1 MVDGT
6 YQMTWKELEN
16 EATETLIEYIRWKN
30 DPELKQTAEDAF
42 RAFCFRFQKDVAGKC
57 WFLCRNHNYDRQ
69 IAADLAQRTFER
81 FYKYPKFDL
90 KKARSKDFDTG
101 VRLYLYGIA
110 QKQLY
115 NLYDDNQQSNP
126 YTGEETTTDQLVAI
140 EDLTVKVEQRNELR
154 ARYAL
159 IEKTLKILGAKHRVI
174 YCTYLRY
181 QKPGVKMP
189 RHLTEKLRTELQ
201 LTQATIQF
209 YKKEAEDKIK
219 QFLEIY
225 ASK

>member
-1 MVDGT
+1 MS
-6 YQMTWKELEN
+6 WKELEH
-16 EATETLIEYIRWKN
+16 ETTESLIEYIRWKD
-30 DPELKQTAEDAF
+30 DPELKQNAEDAF
-42 RAFCFRFQKDVAGKC
+42 RAFCFRFQKDVAAKC
-57 WFLCRNHNYDRQ
+57 WFLCRNHKYDRQ

-81 FYKYPKFDL
+81 FYKYPKFNL
-90 KKARSKDFDTG
+90 QRSRSKDFDTA

-115 NLYDDNQQSNP
+115 NLYHDEHNTNP
-126 YTGEETTTDQLVAI
+126 YTGDESTTNQLPSV
-140 EDLTVKVEQRNELR
+140 EDLPVKVEQRNELR

-159 IEKTLKILGAKHRVI
+159 IEKALNILGPKHRVI
-174 YCTYLRY
+174 YCTYQRY
-181 QKPGVKMP
+181 QKPGVKLP
-189 RHLTEKLRTELQ
+189 RHLTEKLRTELE
-201 LTQATIQF
+201 LTQATIQY